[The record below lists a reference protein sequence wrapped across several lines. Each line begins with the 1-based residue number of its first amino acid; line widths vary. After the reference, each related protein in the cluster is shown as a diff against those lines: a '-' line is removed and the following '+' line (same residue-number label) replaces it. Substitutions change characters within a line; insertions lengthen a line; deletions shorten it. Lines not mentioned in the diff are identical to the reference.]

1 MLGLSTAERFE
12 LERQNPKMRERRRRM
27 VLEVRLMT
35 LFDRFDPIDEGF
47 LLGWG
52 EVQSRHGGWVV
63 EGGFGEWI
71 GDGAEEVSVIDG
83 DLDGLALT
91 DDFLSFAMEAFER
104 GAGEAGAIERVA
116 GGADGR
122 ELGLGVGLG
131 IFLGGNGLG
140 DGGLRSSSLMVNH
153 GIPRGIFIERELV
166 DFDLDDPADVFV
178 AVIFVGDE
186 GW

>member
-1 MLGLSTAERFE
+1 
-12 LERQNPKMRERRRRM
+12 
-27 VLEVRLMT
+27 MT
-35 LFDRFDPIDEGF
+35 LFDRLDPIDEGL

-52 EVQSRHGGWVV
+52 EVESRHSGW
-63 EGGFGEWI
+63 F
-71 GDGAEEVSVIDG
+71 GDGAEEVSVVGG
-83 DLDGLALT
+83 DLNGPPLA
-91 DDFLSFAMEAFER
+91 DDFLGFVMEAFER
-104 GAGEAGAIERVA
+104 GARKAGAIERVA

-140 DGGLRSSSLMVNH
+140 DGGLQSSSLMVNH

-178 AVIFVGDE
+178 AVIFMGDE
-186 GW
+186 GR